1 MKEREMLQ
9 MCGAGCSAVSWQTK
23 DGCVLWG
30 RNMDFNRMAQ
40 GSAPTFFPR
49 GQVYYTCGS
58 KWEGN
63 LVEDSRQTAAYA
75 ALGTGLII
83 SPESP
88 VLYEGIN
95 EKGLMGGQ
103 LYYREFAHYEDA
115 PQPGRLAVQPPFVV
129 YHLLAQCAS
138 VQEVV

>member
-1 MKEREMLQ
+1 MTVKEREMLQ

-83 SPESP
+83 SRPE
-88 VLYEGIN
+88 VLKEDDRSTEQIFQKYQE
-95 EKGLMGGQ
+95 EK
-103 LYYREFAHYEDA
+103 R
-115 PQPGRLAVQPPFVV
+115 
-129 YHLLAQCAS
+129 
-138 VQEVV
+138 

>member
-1 MKEREMLQ
+1 MKEREMLK

-129 YHLLAQCAS
+129 YHLLAQ
-138 VQEVV
+138 